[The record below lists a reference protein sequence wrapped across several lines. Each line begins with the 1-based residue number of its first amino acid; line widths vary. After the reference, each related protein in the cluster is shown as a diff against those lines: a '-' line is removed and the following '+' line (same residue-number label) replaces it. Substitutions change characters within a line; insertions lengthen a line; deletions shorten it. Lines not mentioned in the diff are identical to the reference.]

1 LSNNDSILLS
11 DASKNVYEIMM
22 KQTAYI
28 IVSIFV
34 EFNFLFLLFDFL
46 SFLEVERNLLVGKL
60 VVYISISLDSCLNI
74 SLVLGVKVYLK
85 DTLSINLATS
95 PLSFDLGRVDNIVED
110 SILNSSQ
117 GAATRADSLGLV
129 GTSKGLSK
137 DGTLSNDKNLLS
149 REFLLELT
157 NKTSLDLLERLV
169 ELVGNVKD
177 DCLTS
182 SRAVYLLCS
191 SDVKITKGGLE
202 VGGHLKVEK
211 FLCDRSL
218 KFIRLSLFL

>member
-1 LSNNDSILLS
+1 
-11 DASKNVYEIMM
+11 
-22 KQTAYI
+22 
-28 IVSIFV
+28 
-34 EFNFLFLLFDFL
+34 
-46 SFLEVERNLLVGKL
+46 VERNLLVGKL

-74 SLVLGVKVYLK
+74 SLVLGVKIYLK